1 MIDILVSTL
10 LPIVPAGILA
20 EEGRGWMKSNSMF
33 AVISIKYPLII
44 FKIILFFSE
53 INLTR

>member
-1 MIDILVSTL
+1 MIDKLVSTL

-20 EEGRGWMKSNSMF
+20 EEGREWMKSNSMF

-44 FKIILFFSE
+44 FKIIVFFSE